1 MDKDRAI
8 DLYKNYFTGT
18 EIANVLKVT
27 PQRIHAVLVE
37 SLTEPVRKE
46 IIDDRWLKNE
56 FNKIHKRLPDV
67 DLKKIIYFFNIT
79 K

>member
-8 DLYKNYFTGT
+8 DLDKNYFTGT

-37 SLTEPVRKE
+37 SLTDPVRKE

-56 FNKIHKRLPDV
+56 FTRIHKRLPDV